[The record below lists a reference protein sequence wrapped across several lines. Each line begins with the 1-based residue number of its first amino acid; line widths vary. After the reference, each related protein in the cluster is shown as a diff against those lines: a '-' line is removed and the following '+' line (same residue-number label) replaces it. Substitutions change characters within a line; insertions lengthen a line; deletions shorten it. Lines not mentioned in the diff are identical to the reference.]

1 MMMHDDPNRLVSPL
15 SEQDQQERD
24 SLRREWSCWV
34 VAVLISAA
42 LIFGLHILMDARD
55 GIPAGLAALGLCSS
69 VAAGPIYWRR
79 GSFGLKMPVAS
90 TLLTITSRML
100 LMMGALGLVTA
111 TKWSHR
117 NSFAGSLLGCYFIFL
132 TLESALSIRHFSSR
146 TPS

>member
-1 MMMHDDPNRLVSPL
+1 MMHDDPNRLVSLL

-69 VAAGPIYWRR
+69 VAAGPICWRR
-79 GSFGLKMPVAS
+79 GSFGSKMPVAS
-90 TLLTITSRML
+90 TLLTITLRML
-100 LMMGALGLVTA
+100 LMMSALGLVTA

-117 NSFAGSLLGCYFIFL
+117 NSFDGSLLGCYFIFL
-132 TLESALSIRHFSSR
+132 TLESALSISYYSSR

>member
-1 MMMHDDPNRLVSPL
+1 MHDPNQMVSLL
-15 SEQDQQERD
+15 SQQDQKARE
-24 SLRREWSCWV
+24 SLRREWQCWV
-34 VAVLISAA
+34 MAVLISAA
-42 LIFGLHILMDARD
+42 VILGSHILMDARD

-79 GSFGLKMPVAS
+79 GSFGMKMPVAS

-132 TLESALSIRHFSSR
+132 TLESALSIRYFSSR
-146 TPS
+146 TLS